1 MLLTLAL
8 VGLALTQ
15 ETDTTF
21 AVSPGT
27 RLDVNNQGGEIVVRA
42 WNENRVRLRASH
54 SSRDRVE
61 IDVSGSVVTVRSTG
75 RHGISQLVDYDIS
88 VPQWMAV
95 NLSGIYTDMT
105 IEGTNAAVTVETVEG
120 DIELRGG
127 NGTVTLQSVEGAVTV
142 SDTRGRVDVNSVEGE
157 IRITGASGEI
167 VAETVDGDIV
177 LERIESASVEVNSV
191 DGDIYYDGTISNNG
205 RYHIATHDGDLTVA
219 IPERANVTVTVS
231 SFDGEFDSSFPVQL
245 REQHKRRFS
254 FVIGTGSARLELETF
269 DGDILLRRPAE
280 MRSSRD
286 RDRDREHNRNRDHK
300 DNY

>member
-27 RLDVNNQGGEIVVRA
+27 RLDVNNQGGEIIVRA

-54 SSRDRVE
+54 SSRDRIE

-75 RHGISQLVDYDIS
+75 RHGNSQLVDYDIS

-95 NLSGIYTDMT
+95 NLSGVYTDMRV
-105 IEGTNAAVTVETVEG
+105 EGTNAAVTVETVEG

-142 SDTRGRVDVNSVEGE
+142 TDTRGRVDVNSVEGE

-167 VAETVDGDIV
+167 VAETVDGDI
-177 LERIESASVEVNSV
+177 
-191 DGDIYYDGTISNNG
+191 YYDGTINNSG

-286 RDRDREHNRNRDHK
+286 RERERDRDHK
-300 DNY
+300 NDHDMDRQ